1 MDFISYTRV
10 LPHPQIK
17 LPSLASL
24 AMADGLCYHS
34 TNWKAPQVI
43 IKALHLYLQKSSSPK
58 INVLAIEG
66 N

>member
-1 MDFISYTRV
+1 MDCISYTRV

-24 AMADGLCYHS
+24 AMADRLCYHS
-34 TNWKAPQVI
+34 TNWKAPIVI
-43 IKALHLYLQKSSSPK
+43 INTPHLYLQKSSSPK
-58 INVLAIEG
+58 ISVFAIEG